1 MRYSISEIRDL
12 LHIYHIPSPQGKE
25 FWSHATIL
33 YILSNERY
41 AGNVT
46 MQKTF
51 VQDLFSHKS
60 VKNRGQLPKYEI
72 IDYHPKL
79 VSETDWIE
87 VQRLSFNQ
95 AAIIELNY
103 PTHVC
108 LCSTYDGQQIVLKA
122 FSEAELR
129 TVQELSLPFY
139 ERDSSRP
146 QKRISLGNKALADS
160 VRMTMGWEGLPAMK
174 VKGVFY
180 SSHRLLL
187 FDLCQA
193 VPVTQKT
200 PVAKIVPL
208 TEYPTFE
215 DVARSLP
222 PQLVALPASNCG

>member
-1 MRYSISEIRDL
+1 M
-12 LHIYHIPSPQGKE
+12 LHRNPS
-25 FWSHATIL
+25 F
-33 YILSNERY
+33 
-41 AGNVT
+41 
-46 MQKTF
+46 
-51 VQDLFSHKS
+51 
-60 VKNRGQLPKYEI
+60 LP
-72 IDYHPKL
+72 DYDPSQFRVLNPKL
-79 VSETDWIE
+79 NSYSTSELRIFSR
-87 VQRLSFNQ
+87 RLSFNQ

-108 LCSTYDGQQIVLKA
+108 LCSTSDGQQIVLKA